1 MDKFQN
7 KYNDYKR
14 LIDDKISSFIQKN
27 EPVTLYKPLKY
38 ILNGGGKRIRP
49 VLLLFSCEAAGGNP
63 LDAVNAAIAVEIL
76 HNFTLIHDDIMDNA
90 DSRRG
95 KETIH
100 KVWDSNVAILAGD
113 NLVGLAYESLLKTQS
128 ADISKVVKEFTT
140 GIIEVC
146 EGQSFD
152 KEFEIRK
159 DVTLTDYMMMID
171 KKTSKL
177 LETSAAIGA
186 LIANANPDEYDA
198 LKLFAR
204 NLGLAFQIQDDLLD
218 ILGDEKKFGKKIGGD
233 IIEGKKTYL
242 LLKAIELVDKEP
254 DKSRVLKIV
263 SDSGIRPG
271 FEKEIENI
279 KKIYS
284 DYGVIKEA
292 REEIEHYT
300 KEAENYLSVFRNNEA
315 KEMLKWF
322 SRMLLGRSH

>member
-1 MDKFQN
+1 MDKFQT

-27 EPVTLYKPLKY
+27 EPAALYEPLKY
-38 ILNGGGKRIRP
+38 ILEGGGKRIRP
-49 VLLLFSCEAAGGNP
+49 VLLFFSCEAAGGNP

-113 NLVGLAYESLLKTQS
+113 NLVGLAYESLLETQS
-128 ADISKVVKEFTT
+128 SNIVKVVKEFTT

-152 KEFEIRK
+152 KEFEVRK
-159 DVTLTDYMMMID
+159 DVTLNEYMMMID

-186 LIANANPDEYDA
+186 LIANADEDKYDA

-233 IIEGKKTYL
+233 LIEGKKTYL
-242 LLKAIELVDKEP
+242 LLKAIELVNKEP

-263 SDSGIRPG
+263 SEGGIKSG
-271 FEKEIENI
+271 FETEIENI
-279 KKIYS
+279 RNIYD
-284 DYGVIKEA
+284 DYGVIKKA

-300 KEAENYLSVFRNNEA
+300 KEAENYLSVFGNDET